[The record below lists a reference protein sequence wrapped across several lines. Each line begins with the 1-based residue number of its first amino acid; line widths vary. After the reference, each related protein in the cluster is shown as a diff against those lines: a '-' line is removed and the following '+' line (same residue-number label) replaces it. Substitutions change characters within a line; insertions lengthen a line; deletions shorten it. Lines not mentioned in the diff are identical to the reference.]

1 MSDIKEFLRKNSLIK
16 NTVTELKSKIS
27 NYTGSE
33 NHTASPEMGLIMK
46 PVFAVVDREHKADI
60 KVYMTDRD
68 YKAKWKKSHSL
79 KGKIS

>member
-1 MSDIKEFLRKNSLIK
+1 MAKIYKADKEHKADLIAC
-16 NTVTELKSKIS
+16 E
-27 NYTGSE
+27 
-33 NHTASPEMGLIMK
+33 
-46 PVFAVVDREHKADI
+46 VDREHKADI